1 MDYSNLYMELGDRLY
16 MRTEVFMK
24 VSSKMKIKM
33 DMEDKYSKMENII
46 SANLKMIKE
55 KDQVPLYLKVAVF
68 NKVIGKT
75 INFQDEYKL
84 LLFVNKKI
92 LFDI

>member
-46 SANLKMIKE
+46 LANLKMIKE
-55 KDQVPLYLKVAVF
+55 KD
-68 NKVIGKT
+68 
-75 INFQDEYKL
+75 
-84 LLFVNKKI
+84 
-92 LFDI
+92 

>member
-46 SANLKMIKE
+46 SANLKTIRE
-55 KDQVPLYLKVAVF
+55 KD
-68 NKVIGKT
+68 
-75 INFQDEYKL
+75 
-84 LLFVNKKI
+84 
-92 LFDI
+92 

>member
-1 MDYSNLYMELGDRLY
+1 MNMDYSNLYMELGDRLY

-46 SANLKMIKE
+46 LANLKMIKE
-55 KDQVPLYLKVAVF
+55 KD
-68 NKVIGKT
+68 
-75 INFQDEYKL
+75 
-84 LLFVNKKI
+84 
-92 LFDI
+92 